1 MFHHQFLLKLEKK
14 TTLIMIDSDFLQDTL
29 NIFILKHY
37 KYCINKFKRGFIK
50 RSIIFVIAI
59 LFIALILSCGGKGK
73 EDRNGDLD
81 NNTFTGTWAQKII
94 LKSTALPVTT
104 TRYLPKSLWMK
115 TENLL

>member
-1 MFHHQFLLKLEKK
+1 M
-14 TTLIMIDSDFLQDTL
+14 
-29 NIFILKHY
+29 
-37 KYCINKFKRGFIK
+37 K

-59 LFIALILSCGGKGK
+59 LLALILSCGGKGK
-73 EDRNGDLD
+73 EDQNGDVD

-94 LKSTALPVTT
+94 LKSTSSVASVTT